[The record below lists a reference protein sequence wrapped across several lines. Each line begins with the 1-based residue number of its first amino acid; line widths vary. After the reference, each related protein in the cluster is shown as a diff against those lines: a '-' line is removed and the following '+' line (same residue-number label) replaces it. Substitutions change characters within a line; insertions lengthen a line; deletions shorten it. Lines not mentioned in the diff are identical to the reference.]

1 MSDLITE
8 TTDATFEADVLQSDL
23 PVLLDLWAPWCGPC
37 LALAPMLERI
47 ATQYEG
53 RVRVVKY
60 NVDENKGSWE
70 RFNVRGIP
78 TLLVFRDGT
87 EVARNAGASAS
98 WLNSVLDAAQRK
110 VQPAQAAT
118 LRGFGGDAA
127 RKAQCLAVL
136 RKAIDAGRLSKPES
150 DGHGPGVTA
159 TDCDYVPSRHVT
171 TDPGADCS
179 TVLGVPAALAVLH
192 DHFFESLPADG
203 SDTRFALDWVEAIP
217 VGADLTGVPE
227 AYLQWLMHDPVWG
240 LEHAFPRQGE
250 PRALWKQIVEYR
262 GQKLAGT
269 TPADAI
275 WNALN
280 DRCMEMRR
288 IFRQEENRSEEYL
301 CDCLA
306 DIIEFLR
313 NSDGPALATLSDTAL
328 SVQRNEMQATR
339 WTEAELALMSS
350 HRSEINE
357 LYATLGPR
365 PQEPGDAFEAFAKR
379 VEEIIDPV
387 NAAFEAAHPE
397 LDERWEAIAKTRRE
411 LRDAA
416 MAAQRQR
423 LLELL
428 RASRPAEGI

>member
-1 MSDLITE
+1 MNELITE
-8 TTDATFEADVLQSDL
+8 TTDATFDADVLQSDL
-23 PVLLDLWAPWCGPC
+23 SVLLDLWAPWCGPC

-78 TLLVFRDGT
+78 TLLVFRDGA
-87 EVARNAGASAS
+87 EVARSTAISAP
-98 WLNSVLDAAQRK
+98 WLNSVLNAAQRNL
-110 VQPAQAAT
+110 QPTQAAA

-136 RKAIDAGRLSKPES
+136 GKAIDAGRLAKPEQNHS
-150 DGHGPGVTA
+150 VMA

-171 TDPGADCS
+171 TDPGADYS

-192 DHFFESLPADG
+192 DRFFESLPADG
-203 SDTRFALDWVEAIP
+203 SDSRFALDWVEAIP
-217 VGADLTGVPE
+217 VGADLTGVPD

-240 LEHAFPRQGE
+240 LEHAVPREGE

-269 TPADAI
+269 TPPDVS

-288 IFRQEENRSEEYL
+288 VFREEQNRSGEGIG
-301 CDCLA
+301 DCL
-306 DIIEFLR
+306 DSIIEFLR
-313 NSDGPALATLSDTAL
+313 NSDGPALATLSGAAQRRLLSELEPTVVTEEMRAL
-328 SVQRNEMQATR
+328 LISHQSATI
-339 WTEAELALMSS
+339 ELIAS
-350 HRSEINE
+350 
-357 LYATLGPR
+357 LGSPR
-365 PQEPGDAFEAFAKR
+365 QEPGDENEAHAKR
-379 VEEIIDPV
+379 VKELIGQAND
-387 NAAFEAAHPE
+387 AFMAAHPE
-397 LDERWEAIAKTRRE
+397 LLEVQKTLMEAVTG
-411 LRDAA
+411 
-416 MAAQRQR
+416 MTTAQGEH
-423 LLELL
+423 LLESL
-428 RASRPAEGI
+428 RASQPREQI